1 MKAATTIVSLGVLCC
16 TASVSLAQ
24 GIQPL
29 RLIQSVPLTG
39 VEGRIDHMAIDLV
52 GQRLFVAALGNG
64 SVEIIDLRSGK
75 RVRSL
80 GGFREPQ
87 GVEFVPSPAR
97 LIVSSADGTCEIL
110 DGTTL
115 RRLRSFRFSR
125 DADNIRYD
133 DQARRIYVGYG
144 DGGLAVLDALTG
156 DRLGDI
162 PLRAHPE
169 SFQLQTAGP
178 RVFVNVSDVGE
189 VAIIDR
195 IKGTAVGSWKIDGFK
210 ANFPMALDEQGHR
223 LFVGCRHP
231 AAVLIFDDRSGRLL
245 AAVPIDGD
253 NDDLFYDAATGRLF
267 ASCGSGFIEVL
278 EMGKSGQF
286 TRTAKL
292 RTAVG
297 ARTALFLP
305 TLRRLYLAVPH
316 RGSQRA
322 EVRVFEVAGNV
333 HGRAAGG

>member
-1 MKAATTIVSLGVLCC
+1 VKSATKFVSLAVLCC

-24 GIQPL
+24 GNQPL
-29 RLIQSVPLTG
+29 RLIQSIPLTG
-39 VEGRIDHMAIDLV
+39 VDGRLDHMAVDLA

-64 SVEIIDLRSGK
+64 SVEVIDLRAGK

-87 GVEFVPSPAR
+87 GVEFVPSLAR
-97 LIVSSADGTCEIL
+97 LVVARGDGTCEIL

-115 RRLRSFRFSR
+115 RRVRSLRLSS
-125 DADNIRYD
+125 DADNVRYD
-133 DQARRIYVGYG
+133 GPTQRIYVGYG
-144 DGGLAVLDALTG
+144 EGALAVLDALTG
-156 DRLGDI
+156 DRLNDI

-178 RVFVNVSDVGE
+178 RIFINVPDVGE

-195 IKGTAVGSWKIDGFK
+195 IKGSEVGDWKIDGFT
-210 ANFPMALDEQGHR
+210 ANYPMTLDELGHR

-231 AAVLIFDDRSGRLL
+231 AAVLVFDDRSGRRL

-253 NDDLFYDAATGRLF
+253 SDDLFYDAATKQLF
-267 ASCGSGFIEVL
+267 ASCGSGFIDVL
-278 EMGKSGQF
+278 GVGKPGQF
-286 TRTAKL
+286 TRTAKIA
-292 RTAVG
+292 TAPG
-297 ARTALFLP
+297 ARTALFVP
-305 TLRRLYLAVPH
+305 TVRRLYLAVPH

-322 EVRVFEVAGNV
+322 ELRVFEVA
-333 HGRAAGG
+333 R

>member
-1 MKAATTIVSLGVLCC
+1 VKSPTKFVSLAVLCC
-16 TASVSLAQ
+16 TASVSLAESN
-24 GIQPL
+24 QPL
-29 RLIQSVPLTG
+29 RLIQSISLTG
-39 VEGRIDHMAIDLV
+39 VEGRIDHMAVDLA
-52 GQRLFVAALGNG
+52 GQRLFVAALENG
-64 SVEIIDLRSGK
+64 SVEVIELRSGK

-87 GVEFVPSPAR
+87 GVEFVPSLAR
-97 LIVSSADGTCEIL
+97 LVVASGDGTCEIL

-115 RRLRSFRFSR
+115 RRVRSLHFSS
-125 DADNIRYD
+125 DADNVRYD
-133 DQARRIYVGYG
+133 GSTRRIYVGYG
-144 DGGLAVLDALTG
+144 EGALAVLDALTG

-178 RVFVNVSDVGE
+178 RVFVNVPAVGE

-195 IKGTAVGSWKIDGFK
+195 IKGSEVGRWKIDGFT
-210 ANFPMALDEQGHR
+210 ANYPMALDELGHR

-231 AAVLIFDDRSGRLL
+231 AAVLVFDDRSGRRL
-245 AAVPIDGD
+245 AAVPIEGD
-253 NDDLFYDAATGRLF
+253 SDDLFYDAATGRLL

-286 TRTAKL
+286 TRTAKVP
-292 RTAVG
+292 TAVG

-322 EVRVFEVAGNV
+322 EIRVFEVVG
-333 HGRAAGG
+333 

>member
-1 MKAATTIVSLGVLCC
+1 MKSATTFVSLAVLCC
-16 TASVSLAQ
+16 AASVSLAH
-24 GIQPL
+24 GNQPL
-29 RLIQSVPLTG
+29 RLIQSISLTG
-39 VEGRIDHMAIDLV
+39 VEGRIDHMAVDLA

-64 SVEIIDLRSGK
+64 SVEVIALRSGK

-87 GVEFVPSPAR
+87 GVEFVPSLER
-97 LIVSSADGTCEIL
+97 LVVASGDGTCAIL
-110 DGTTL
+110 HGTTL
-115 RRLRSFRFSR
+115 RRVRSLRLSS
-125 DADNIRYD
+125 DADNVRYD
-133 DQARRIYVGYG
+133 GPTRRIYVGYG
-144 DGGLAVLDALTG
+144 EGGLAVLDALSG
-156 DRLGDI
+156 DLLGDI

-178 RVFVNVSDVGE
+178 RVFVNIPDAGE

-195 IKGTAVGSWKIDGFK
+195 IKGSEIGCWKIDGFT
-210 ANFPMALDEQGHR
+210 ANYPMALDELGHR

-231 AAVLIFDDRSGRLL
+231 ATVLIFDDRSGRRL

-253 NDDLFYDAATGRLF
+253 SDDLFYDAATGRLF

-278 EMGKSGQF
+278 ELGKSGQF
-286 TRTAKL
+286 TRTAKIP
-292 RTAVG
+292 TAVG

-322 EVRVFEVAGNV
+322 EIRVFEVVG
-333 HGRAAGG
+333 